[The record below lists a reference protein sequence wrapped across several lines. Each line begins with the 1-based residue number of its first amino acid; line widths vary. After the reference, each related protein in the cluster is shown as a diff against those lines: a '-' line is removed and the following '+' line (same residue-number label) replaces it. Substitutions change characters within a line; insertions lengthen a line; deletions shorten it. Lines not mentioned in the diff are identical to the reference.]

1 MAFASIE
8 RYFLIFHERFVYKW
22 RFIIHYSPIIICCIY
37 PLMFYNLIV
46 NLYPCENVYDY
57 ESYVCGGACFQFQAL
72 PSTADYTMD
81 VVSPTVLIVLANIIL
96 LLRVRY
102 RKQAMKIANTWGKHR
117 LMYIQ
122 LLSISTLYFV
132 IWIPFVIISLI
143 RLFYDPLFLQDV
155 TMLVINYCLYICPLA
170 SPFLALVGLPTVRRR
185 LTRIAWFQSRICR
198 RNQNRIGPAAIGITR
213 PRQQHIIP
221 RQLYDEHAF

>member
-22 RFIIHYSPIIICCIY
+22 RFIIHYSPIIICFIY
-37 PLMFYNLIV
+37 TLMFYNLII
-46 NLYPCENVYDY
+46 NLYSCENVYDY

-122 LLSISTLYFV
+122 LLSISTLYFI

-185 LTRIAWFQSRICR
+185 LRRIELDL
-198 RNQNRIGPAAIGITR
+198 
-213 PRQQHIIP
+213 QQ
-221 RQLYDEHAF
+221 